1 MPIDVANPGGALSP
15 FSRGN
20 AISPW
25 FEMSILTPAS
35 SAKAPIYSCCWIF
48 SSRTNP
54 DKRKYRSF
62 VSNALTCTTWYELT
76 KTTNFE
82 ELELKNPSSRTQ
94 NLLSC
99 YEMDSKTKPSAFPSL
114 SAISYK
120 AGKLFSDK
128 WPLIT
133 YHFLEQ
139 YKLEWARIPV
149 QVFSCMPVPILDLV
163 FLCRVTWSLR
173 VCEVSSPSISATLQ
187 ICIDREGLGQFLR
200 ETRQDLRIWVLPT

>member
-99 YEMDSKTKPSAFPSL
+99 YEMDSKTKPSAFPPL
-114 SAISYK
+114 SAMSYK
-120 AGKLFSDK
+120 TGQLFSDK

-133 YHFLEQ
+133 YHLLEQ
-139 YKLEWARIPV
+139 YKLEWTRIPV
-149 QVFSCMPVPILDLV
+149 LGFLLHACSYIRPRFSVSRHVVFVSLWG
-163 FLCRVTWSLR
+163 FLAFHLGHVTNMHRSRRPWI
-173 VCEVSSPSISATLQ
+173 IS
-187 ICIDREGLGQFLR
+187 
-200 ETRQDLRIWVLPT
+200 